1 MCELSFCTS
10 KFAFFINDCFRIYY
24 RRNYADI
31 GEVIWPR
38 CGKRLILFV
47 QVLELLFMATLYPIV
62 SVSVLHTLI
71 PNKHV
76 PSGVWILAFGLIVYP
91 NVFLKK
97 LYHISLMSTAT
108 VISAAFVT
116 AVVIVYCFTS
126 VSTWKAGQMSVI
138 SAKDFAMAV
147 GVMIASYSSQMYLS
161 VIDASMKEPGQM
173 GTVMNLGYTAMTVL
187 KIGMGVVAYLTFGA
201 NTSPVVTLNL
211 PHGFLLTLV
220 NIVVLFLALSS
231 YTLPMFTAFAIL
243 EEDGDEDLSMNAIP
257 GIDGGARRRVLV
269 RTGLVLMTLFLGV
282 AVPHFSLVLSFIGAF
297 TGCFLEI
304 VFPCVF
310 YCILRWESIPRA
322 ELVFNIF
329 LVVSSLIFMGVGMY
343 FSGMDIYN
351 AFKYNTKEV
360 WSVED

>member
-1 MCELSFCTS
+1 
-10 KFAFFINDCFRIYY
+10 
-24 RRNYADI
+24 
-31 GEVIWPR
+31 
-38 CGKRLILFV
+38 
-47 QVLELLFMATLYPIV
+47 MATLYPIV
-62 SVSVLHTLI
+62 SVSVLHALI

-76 PSGVWILAFGLIVYP
+76 PSEVWILAFGLIVYP

-97 LYHISLMSTAT
+97 LHHISLMSTVT
-108 VISAAFVT
+108 VFSAAFVT

-126 VSTWKAGQMSVI
+126 VSTWKAEQMSII
-138 SAKDFAMAV
+138 SAKDFAIAV

-161 VIDASMKEPGQM
+161 VIEASMKEPGQM
-173 GTVMNLGYTAMTVL
+173 GTVMNFGYTAMTIL
-187 KIGMGVVAYLTFGA
+187 KIGMGVVGYLTFGA
-201 NTSPVVTLNL
+201 NTSPVVSLNL

-243 EEDGDEDLSMNAIP
+243 EDEGDDSLSKNASP
-257 GIDGGARRRVLV
+257 SGDKGMRRRVLI
-269 RTGLVLMTLFLGV
+269 RTGLVLITLFMGV

-310 YCILRWESIPRA
+310 YCILRWEKIARA
-322 ELVFNIF
+322 ELVFNIL
-329 LVVSSLIFMGVGMY
+329 LVVSSLIFMGLGMY
-343 FSGMDIYN
+343 FSGLDMIQ

-360 WSVED
+360 WSVDN

>member
-1 MCELSFCTS
+1 
-10 KFAFFINDCFRIYY
+10 
-24 RRNYADI
+24 
-31 GEVIWPR
+31 
-38 CGKRLILFV
+38 
-47 QVLELLFMATLYPIV
+47 MATLYPIV
-62 SVSVLHTLI
+62 SISVLHALI

-76 PSGVWILAFGLIVYP
+76 PSGAWILAFGLIVYP

-97 LYHISLMSTAT
+97 LYHISVMSTVT

-138 SAKDFAMAV
+138 STKDFVMAV

-161 VIDASMKEPGQM
+161 VIEASMKEPRQM

-201 NTSPVVTLNL
+201 DTSPVVTLNL

-243 EEDGDEDLSMNAIP
+243 EEDTNEENSSINA
-257 GIDGGARRRVLV
+257 GAGGGKGTRRHVMV
-269 RTGLVLMTLFLGV
+269 RTGLVLMTLFMGI
-282 AVPHFSLVLSFIGAF
+282 AVPHFSLVLSFIGCF

-310 YCILRWESIPRA
+310 YCILRWERIPRV
-322 ELVFNIF
+322 ELLFNIM

-343 FSGMDIYN
+343 FSGMDIIN

-360 WSVED
+360 WSVD